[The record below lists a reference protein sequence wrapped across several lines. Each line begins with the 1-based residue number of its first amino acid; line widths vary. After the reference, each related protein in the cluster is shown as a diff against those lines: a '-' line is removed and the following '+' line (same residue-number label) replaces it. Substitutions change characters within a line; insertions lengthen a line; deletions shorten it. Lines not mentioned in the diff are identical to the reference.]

1 MTSDGLIFIT
11 SVVATAAVGAALYI
25 LLPAQRWRRRAAAQ
39 AMLGYGALIS
49 LSFATLAF
57 VFHIHGIAPFQLHIH
72 DVNCVLSDI
81 CAYSVAFAAIAAGL
95 AAPASA
101 FATAQLSLRG
111 LLRGLE
117 RKEVPEQSRR
127 VRELTGLRRTYLM
140 VVDDPA
146 VVDAFCFALLRWS
159 RPWLTPRG
167 ADYIVVARQLVE
179 RLPAD
184 ELCAVIMHEAAHLRA
199 LDGRYTPFL
208 RTLRRMVFFDP
219 VFKLFVR
226 RIEEKHEF
234 EADRWAAS
242 ATGRPLALARAL
254 LDIHEIALEKRPG
267 SAPHFAGT
275 AAALEERIRR
285 LVDLQRDLIQAMSAT
300 GRTGE
305 RET

>member
-11 SVVATAAVGAALYI
+11 SVVATAVAGAALYV
-25 LLPAQRWRRRAAAQ
+25 LLPTQRWRRRAAAQ

-49 LSFATLAF
+49 LLFAVVAF
-57 VFHIHGIAPFQLHIH
+57 VFHVHEIAPFTLHIH

-81 CAYSVAFAAIAAGL
+81 CAYSVAFAAITAGL

-101 FATAQLSLRG
+101 FLTAQLSLRG

-127 VRELTGLRRTYLM
+127 VQELTGLGRTRLL
-140 VVDDPA
+140 VVDDTD
-146 VVDAFCFALLRWS
+146 VVDAFCFALLRWR
-159 RPWLTPRG
+159 RPWRTPRG

-179 RLPAD
+179 HLPAD

-219 VFKLFVR
+219 VFRLFVR

-234 EADRWAAS
+234 EADRWAAF

-254 LDIHEIALEKRPG
+254 LDTHQIALSMRPG
-267 SAPHFAGT
+267 RLPHFAGT
-275 AAALEERIRR
+275 AANLDERIRR
-285 LVDLQRDLIQAMSAT
+285 LVDLHRAMIQAIAAS
-300 GRTGE
+300 GRKGSV
-305 RET
+305 ET